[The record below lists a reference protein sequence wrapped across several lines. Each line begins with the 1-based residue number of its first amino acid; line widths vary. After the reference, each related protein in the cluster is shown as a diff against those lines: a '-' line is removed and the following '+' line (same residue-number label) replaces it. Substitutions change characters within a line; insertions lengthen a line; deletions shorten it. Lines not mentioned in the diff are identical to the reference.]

1 MTSPRLI
8 LFRAWPENEYKNNS
22 QRTCRKFRTVACK
35 LPPKMIQYSCQRS
48 AYLRICIKPFGITTT
63 GRFYY
68 LDCFVDVNKTHYIIK
83 IIHIMWISTKLLTR
97 KLLTFQFIG
106 CSIILLIEKN
116 LRIKFWISSNNVK
129 NT

>member
-1 MTSPRLI
+1 
-8 LFRAWPENEYKNNS
+8 
-22 QRTCRKFRTVACK
+22 
-35 LPPKMIQYSCQRS
+35 
-48 AYLRICIKPFGITTT
+48 
-63 GRFYY
+63 
-68 LDCFVDVNKTHYIIK
+68 
-83 IIHIMWISTKLLTR
+83 MWISTKLLTQ